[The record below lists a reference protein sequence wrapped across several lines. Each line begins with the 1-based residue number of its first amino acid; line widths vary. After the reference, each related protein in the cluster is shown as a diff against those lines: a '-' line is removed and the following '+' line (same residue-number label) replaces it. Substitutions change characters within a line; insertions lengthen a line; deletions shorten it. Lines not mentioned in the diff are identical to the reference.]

1 MRLPWMNNNAIFDTC
16 TVGVIHLNDESVI
29 VYANAYASKV
39 CRVGEKLVVPSFGK
53 DPVEFLN
60 GYYYVAES
68 ATKDH
73 RVLWF
78 HNVTERYELET
89 ILFHTLEQALDAVV
103 VIDHNNN
110 VTFYNDASEKLWGF
124 TREEVMGKNVNIL
137 VPMAH
142 KANHD
147 QYVNNNRTSGH
158 NKIVGTSRDVP
169 IETKDGSVKYGNLA
183 LAKIK
188 VNGHIMYTAFVKDV
202 TAQVQQ
208 REQLHLMSLVADQTT
223 NSIIVT
229 DEKRRIVYVNKGFER
244 LTGFSSAEVLGKNPH
259 EVQQRHHPQYGDYA
273 ELESAVRKGE
283 SFHGEIVN
291 YRKDNS
297 FYWVSITVNPV
308 KDTHGKITHYIG
320 VEIDITETKTQNL
333 EFQKRFEVIDKKNG
347 IIEWDL
353 SGKITSVNNYMLE
366 RIDHV
371 SRVPLPELLGE
382 ELSRHILAGNNV
394 SGEFNLDGVGG
405 KKFHFHGYFAP
416 IVDHTGKLLKIITY
430 ATDISHQYDIAR
442 VTDEEMQYVLSE
454 TKKVGDIVNMINTI
468 ADQTNLLALNAA
480 IEAARAGEQG
490 RGFAVVAD
498 EVRKLAMQSGAS
510 VEKIRAL
517 VANTL
522 THVESLATSL
532 RELNHHDNIH
542 KE

>member
-1 MRLPWMNNNAIFDTC
+1 MWLPWTNNNEVFDKC
-16 TVGVIHLNDESVI
+16 TVGVIHLDSSNFI
-29 VYANAYASKV
+29 IYANAYALKQ
-39 CRVGEKLVVPSFGK
+39 CTIGDRLDVPSFSNE
-53 DPVEFLN
+53 PVKFLD
-60 GYYYVAES
+60 GYYYLAES
-68 ATKDH
+68 STKNH
-73 RVLWF
+73 RVIWF

-103 VIDHNNN
+103 VIDHHNN

-124 TREEVMGKNVNIL
+124 SRNEVMGKNVNML

-147 QYVNNNRTSGH
+147 NYVNNNRTSGH

-183 LAKIK
+183 LAKIQ

-208 REQLHLMSLVADQTT
+208 REQLHIMSLVANQTT

-229 DEKRRIVYVNKGFER
+229 DASRKIIYVNQGFETM
-244 LTGFSSAEVLGKNPH
+244 TGFKKEEVLGKNPK
-259 EVQQRHHPQYGDYA
+259 EIQQKQHPQYGDYTA
-273 ELESAVRKGE
+273 MENALRNGE
-283 SFHGEIVN
+283 SFSGEIVN

-297 FYWVSITVNPV
+297 YYWVSVTINPV
-308 KDTHGKITHYIG
+308 KDNHGKITHYIG
-320 VEIDITETKTQNL
+320 VEVDITASKTQNL
-333 EFQKRFEVIDKKNG
+333 EFEKRFEVIDKKNG

-353 SGKITSVNNYMLE
+353 TGKITYVNQYMQD

-371 SRVPLPELLGE
+371 FRVPLTDLLGA
-382 ELSRHILAGNNV
+382 ELSSHILSGNNI
-394 SGEFNLDGVGG
+394 SGEFSLQGVGN
-405 KKFHFHGYFAP
+405 KMFHFHGYFAP
-416 IVDHTGKLLKIITY
+416 IVDHAGKLLKIITY
-430 ATDISHQYDIAR
+430 ANDISHQYDIAR
-442 VTDEEMQYVLSE
+442 VTDEEMKYVLDE
-454 TKKVGDIVNMINTI
+454 TKKVGEIVNMINTI

-510 VEKIRAL
+510 VEKIRHL

-522 THVESLATSL
+522 KHVENLASSLK
-532 RELNHHDNIH
+532 ELNQHDDIH